1 MSVYNIKT
9 FGRTMYLPR
18 LAAISGVWAL
28 SSHGRGFYRGLRDA
42 AAVRRKWIVGH
53 ANGYGVL

>member
-1 MSVYNIKT
+1 
-9 FGRTMYLPR
+9 MYLPR